1 MRRNLKGEI
10 FMGTSVTAKVREAHK
25 RSTKTELRKSGY
37 VPAVVYGFK
46 TDSTPIAVDAKQL
59 EKTIRL
65 EGRNAILTL
74 DVEGKNVNAVLKEVQ
89 KDPVQGKLIHL
100 DFLAVS
106 MRQELEVEV
115 PVAVVGVSPGVK
127 EGGVLQ
133 QPIREIKVS
142 AKPNDLPESVEVDIS
157 ALAIGDTLTVG
168 EIRDQSKYTIL
179 NEDEDVLV
187 TVSAPVSEAEL
198 EADLEATEP
207 VADNGTVDDEDKAE

>member
-1 MRRNLKGEI
+1 
-10 FMGTSVTAKVREAHK
+10 MGTSVTAKVREAHK
-25 RSTKTELRKSGY
+25 RSIKTELRKSGY

-65 EGRNAILTL
+65 EGRNTILTL

-106 MRQELEVEV
+106 MRQELEVDV

-142 AKPNDLPESVEVDIS
+142 AKPNDFPESVEVDIS

>member
-1 MRRNLKGEI
+1 MS
-10 FMGTSVTAKVREAHK
+10 TAVTAKSREAHK

-46 TDSTPIAVDAKQL
+46 TESTPIAVNAKEL
-59 EKTIRL
+59 EKTIRT

-89 KDPVQGKLIHL
+89 KDPVKGSLIHL

-115 PVAVVGVSPGVK
+115 PVVVTGTSVGVK

-142 AKPNDLPESVEVDIS
+142 AKPNDIPENIEVDVT
-157 ALAIGDTLTVG
+157 ALGIGDTLSVG
-168 EIRDQSKYTIL
+168 EIRGKGAYTIL

-187 TVSAPVSEAEL
+187 TVSPPISEAAL
-198 EADLEATEP
+198 EADLEAPEP
-207 VADNGTVDDEDKAE
+207 VADNGTVDEDEEA

>member
-1 MRRNLKGEI
+1 
-10 FMGTSVTAKVREAHK
+10 MGTSVTAKVREAHK
-25 RSTKTELRKSGY
+25 RSIKTELRKSGY

-59 EKTIRL
+59 EKTIRI

-89 KDPVQGKLIHL
+89 KDPVQGKLVHL

-115 PVAVVGVSPGVK
+115 PVVVVGVSPGVK

-133 QPIREIKVS
+133 QPIRELKVS

-168 EIRDQSKYTIL
+168 EVRDKSKYTIL

-187 TVSAPVSEAEL
+187 TISAPVSEAEL

-207 VADNGTVDDEDKAE
+207 VADNGTVEDEDKAE

>member
-1 MRRNLKGEI
+1 
-10 FMGTSVTAKVREAHK
+10 MGTSVTAKVREAHK
-25 RSTKTELRKSGY
+25 RSIKTELRKSGY

-59 EKTIRL
+59 EKTIRI
-65 EGRNAILTL
+65 EGRNAIITL

-89 KDPVQGKLIHL
+89 KDPVQGKLVHL

-115 PVAVVGVSPGVK
+115 PVVTVGVSPGVK

-168 EIRDQSKYTIL
+168 EVRDKSKYTIL

-207 VADNGTVDDEDKAE
+207 VADNGTVEDEDKAE

>member
-1 MRRNLKGEI
+1 
-10 FMGTSVTAKVREAHK
+10 MGTSVTAKVREAHK

>member
-1 MRRNLKGEI
+1 MS
-10 FMGTSVTAKVREAHK
+10 TSVTAKSREAHK
-25 RSTKTELRKSGY
+25 RSIKTALRKTGF

-46 TDSTPIAVDAKQL
+46 TESTPIAVNAKEL
-59 EKTIRL
+59 EKTIRT

-89 KDPVQGKLIHL
+89 KDPVKGSLIHL

-106 MRQELEVEV
+106 MRQELEVDV
-115 PVAVVGVSPGVK
+115 PIVVTGTSVGVK

-142 AKPNDLPESVEVDIS
+142 AKPNDIPENIEVDIT
-157 ALAIGDTLTVG
+157 ALGIGDTLSVG
-168 EIRDQSKYTIL
+168 EIRDKGAYTIL

-187 TVSAPVSEAEL
+187 TVSAPVSEEEL
-198 EADLEATEP
+198 EADLEAAEP
-207 VADNGTVDDEDKAE
+207 VADNGTVYEDEEA

>member
-1 MRRNLKGEI
+1 MS
-10 FMGTSVTAKVREAHK
+10 TSVTAKSREAHK
-25 RSTKTELRKSGY
+25 RSIKTALRKTGF

-46 TDSTPIAVDAKQL
+46 TESTPIAVNAKEL
-59 EKTIRL
+59 EKTIRT

-89 KDPVQGKLIHL
+89 KDPVKGSLIHL

-106 MRQELEVEV
+106 MRQELEVDV
-115 PVAVVGVSPGVK
+115 PVIVTGTSVGVK

-142 AKPNDLPESVEVDIS
+142 AKPNDIPENIEVDIT
-157 ALAIGDTLTVG
+157 ALGIGDTLSVG
-168 EIRDQSKYTIL
+168 EVRDKGAYTIL

-198 EADLEATEP
+198 EADLEAAEP
-207 VADNGTVDDEDKAE
+207 VADNGTVDEDEEA

>member
-1 MRRNLKGEI
+1 
-10 FMGTSVTAKVREAHK
+10 MGTSVTAKVREAHK
-25 RSTKTELRKSGY
+25 RSIKTELRKSGY

-65 EGRNAILTL
+65 EGRNTILTL

-106 MRQELEVEV
+106 MRQELEVDV

>member
-1 MRRNLKGEI
+1 MS
-10 FMGTSVTAKVREAHK
+10 TSVTAKSREAHK
-25 RSTKTELRKSGY
+25 RSIKTALRKTGF

-46 TDSTPIAVDAKQL
+46 TESTPIAVNAKEL
-59 EKTIRL
+59 EKTIRT

-89 KDPVQGKLIHL
+89 KDPVKGSLIHL

-106 MRQELEVEV
+106 MRQELEVDV
-115 PVAVVGVSPGVK
+115 PIVVTGTSVGVK

-142 AKPNDLPESVEVDIS
+142 AKPNDIPENIEVDIT
-157 ALAIGDTLTVG
+157 ALGIGDTLSVG
-168 EIRDQSKYTIL
+168 EIRDKGAYTIL

-187 TVSAPVSEAEL
+187 TVSAPVSEEEL
-198 EADLEATEP
+198 EADLEAAEP
-207 VADNGTVDDEDKAE
+207 VADNGTVDEDEEA

>member
-1 MRRNLKGEI
+1 MS
-10 FMGTSVTAKVREAHK
+10 TSVTAKSREAHK
-25 RSTKTELRKSGY
+25 RSIKTALRKTGF

-46 TDSTPIAVDAKQL
+46 TESTPIAVNAKEL
-59 EKTIRL
+59 EKTIRT

-89 KDPVQGKLIHL
+89 KDPVKGHLIHL

-106 MRQELEVEV
+106 MRQELEVDV
-115 PVAVVGVSPGVK
+115 PIVVTGTSVGVK

-142 AKPNDLPESVEVDIS
+142 AKPNDIPENIEVDIT
-157 ALAIGDTLTVG
+157 ALGIGDTLSVG
-168 EIRDQSKYTIL
+168 EIRDKCSYTIL

-187 TVSAPVSEAEL
+187 TVSAPVSEEEL
-198 EADLEATEP
+198 EADLEAAEP
-207 VADNGTVDDEDKAE
+207 VADNGTVDEDEEA

>member
-1 MRRNLKGEI
+1 
-10 FMGTSVTAKVREAHK
+10 MGTSVTAKVREAHK
-25 RSTKTELRKSGY
+25 RSIKTELRKSGY

-65 EGRNAILTL
+65 EGRNTILTL

-106 MRQELEVEV
+106 MRQELEVDV

-207 VADNGTVDDEDKAE
+207 VADNGPVDDEDKAE

>member
-1 MRRNLKGEI
+1 MS
-10 FMGTSVTAKVREAHK
+10 TSVTAKSREAHK
-25 RSTKTELRKSGY
+25 RSTKTALRNTGF

-46 TDSTPIAVDAKQL
+46 TESTPIAVNAKEL
-59 EKTIRL
+59 EKTIRT

-89 KDPVQGKLIHL
+89 KDPVKGHLIHL

-106 MRQELEVEV
+106 MRQELEVDV
-115 PVAVVGVSPGVK
+115 PVVVTGTSVGVK

-133 QPIREIKVS
+133 QPIRELKVS
-142 AKPNDLPESVEVDIS
+142 AKPNDIPENIEVDIT
-157 ALAIGDTLTVG
+157 ALGIGDTLSVG
-168 EIRDQSKYTIL
+168 ELRDKGPYTIL

-187 TVSAPVSEAEL
+187 TVSAPVSEEEL

-207 VADNGTVDDEDKAE
+207 VADNGTVDEDAEA